1 MRTVPVHM
9 YIVVPVRLN
18 FQFHLFQFLS
28 QTDSEK
34 KQNIFRRTRQ
44 APQCCGYVVVVVD
57 CRVQMNGG
65 HIVDVLWTMVGMV
78 SILEC

>member
-18 FQFHLFQFLS
+18 FQFHLFQFLI

-34 KQNIFRRTRQ
+34 SDDENDEEKINFLR
-44 APQCCGYVVVVVD
+44 
-57 CRVQMNGG
+57 
-65 HIVDVLWTMVGMV
+65 
-78 SILEC
+78 